1 MLPGVYDP
9 GAVIDARLRIFVD
22 GVEREHISAE
32 WEGHTGGGLPESLI
46 AAGDGVFSRTGTI
59 RWAPETATVSR
70 PFAPAGDTRWVP
82 TPGAKV
88 RIVAEA
94 NGVSFPRFTGYL
106 GASTFSLTSDEVET
120 TITDGLSAALQTPV
134 TLEPAAWTNEG
145 GATAGW
151 VAYRALE
158 QAGMGIL
165 PPVDES
171 TVIHAT
177 GAFGMYPAVGT
188 FDSARDV
195 KLSSE
200 GYHISPAAIYRP
212 YAPEG
217 RDDMMIL
224 ACTRAVTGMD
234 AAINLF
240 IGNDVVTLAWE
251 NSAKRLVLK
260 INGSETVGTLSVP
273 DPGRNPLL
281 AMNIEY
287 SGIRVWTAARAR
299 DAQFFPRSVSWNAE
313 LVRAS
318 CSHTLGLDVAYLQD
332 IASSPAARVHDMG
345 RAVPARLMP
354 SRVAAESLKATRGFE
369 NVAAENVI
377 KDFCEATLSTMWI
390 DEEGRPV
397 LAARDALALANSTTT
412 FEVSEKVLAGS
423 WKTARDGLRGTVHMT
438 YLDPGIDDGRRISSA
453 PGAAA
458 EVYQASQTS
467 PLKQNADNV
476 QFINWEENV
485 DVIGL
490 DTNYRPV
497 VNAKKKIFDWD
508 AFNSGIGSWWSI
520 AFENNQP
527 PAGWRWTGGAPEN
540 ETLTGKLEK
549 LGQRGVKLTHR
560 VDVGARNYYRD
571 GHLTYHLRTPS
582 LGVGS
587 LQQWAQ
593 GRPMPVLR
601 ARQVVTW
608 SKASVKATSARPD
621 AAAYTLDAKWY
632 LTAGDASK
640 IARLLASEV
649 GVERITLDGVQVL
662 WSPQVQVGDTVTIT
676 SAGRWSADC
685 IVTGA
690 RESWRGRVPT
700 MALDLDVKT
709 TKSLKK

>member
-1 MLPGVYDP
+1 MLPGRYALGP
-9 GAVIDARLRIFVD
+9 LIDARLRVFVD
-22 GVEREHISAE
+22 GVERKHVSAE

-59 RWAPETATVSR
+59 RWAPETATVSS
-70 PFAPAGDTRWVP
+70 PFAPAGETRWTP

-88 RIVAEA
+88 RIVAEI

-106 GASTFSLTSDEVET
+106 GTSTFSLTSDEVET
-120 TITDGLSAALQTPV
+120 SITDGLSAALQTPV

-165 PPVDES
+165 PPVDDS
-171 TVIHAT
+171 TVIHAPA
-177 GAFGMYPAVGT
+177 AFGMYPAVGS
-188 FDSARDV
+188 FESAKDV
-195 KLSSE
+195 RLSSE
-200 GYHISPAAIYRP
+200 GYYISPAAVYRP

-217 RDDMMIL
+217 RNDMMIL
-224 ACTRAVTGMD
+224 ACTRAVAGMD
-234 AAINLF
+234 AAMSLF
-240 IGNDVVTLAWE
+240 IGADVVTLAWE
-251 NSAKRLVLK
+251 NAAKRLVLK
-260 INGSETVGTLSVP
+260 INGSETVGTLDVP
-273 DPGRNPLL
+273 EPGRNPLL
-281 AMNIEY
+281 AMNVEY
-287 SGIRVWTAARAR
+287 TGIRVWTAPLSS
-299 DAQFFPRSVSWNAE
+299 QLFPRRVSWAAS
-313 LVRAS
+313 LDRAT
-318 CSHTLGLDVAYLQD
+318 CSNTLGLDVAYLQD
-332 IASSPAARVHDMG
+332 IASNPGVRVRDMA

-354 SRVAAESLKATRGFE
+354 SRVAAESLTATRGFE

-438 YLDPGIDDGRRISSA
+438 YLKPAIDDGRRISSA

-476 QFINWEENV
+476 QFINWEDNV
-485 DVIGL
+485 DVVGL

-497 VNAKKKIFDWD
+497 VNAKRKIFDWD
-508 AFNSGIGSWWSI
+508 AFNSGVGSWWSI

-527 PAGWRWTGGAPEN
+527 PAGWRWTGDAPEN

-582 LGVGS
+582 LGTGS

-608 SKASVKATSARPD
+608 TKASAKVISARPD

-632 LTAGDASK
+632 LTAGDAVK
-640 IARLLASEV
+640 IAKLLAAEV

-676 SAGRWSADC
+676 SAGQWSADC

-690 RESWRGRVPT
+690 RESWEGRVPT